1 MEAELKP
8 KIILS
13 NIGVITDTDVTL
25 ASASNAIIIGFNVRP
40 KKEAKMLE
48 EQIRDSLPTE
58 VESKEEENEEF

>member
-1 MEAELKP
+1 MTE
-8 KIILS
+8 ILS
-13 NIGVITDTDVTL
+13 EIVDNSSESNKSVYAKVMDVI
-25 ASASNAIIIGFNVRP
+25 RP

>member
-1 MEAELKP
+1 MSEV
-8 KIILS
+8 LS
-13 NIGVITDTDVTL
+13 EIVGNSSKSNKSVYDKVIGI
-25 ASASNAIIIGFNVRP
+25 VRP

>member
-1 MEAELKP
+1 MTEV
-8 KIILS
+8 LS
-13 NIGVITDTDVTL
+13 EIVGNSSESNKSVYDKVMGVIK
-25 ASASNAIIIGFNVRP
+25 P

>member
-1 MEAELKP
+1 MSEV
-8 KIILS
+8 LS
-13 NIGVITDTDVTL
+13 EIVGN
-25 ASASNAIIIGFNVRP
+25 SSKSNKSVYDKVMGIVRP

>member
-1 MEAELKP
+1 MEF
-8 KIILS
+8 LS
-13 NIGVITDTDVTL
+13 EIVGN
-25 ASASNAIIIGFNVRP
+25 SSKSNKSVYDKVMGIVRP

>member
-1 MEAELKP
+1 MEV
-8 KIILS
+8 LS
-13 NIGVITDTDVTL
+13 EIVDN
-25 ASASNAIIIGFNVRP
+25 SSKSNKSVYDKVVGIVRP

>member
-1 MEAELKP
+1 MIEVLSE
-8 KIILS
+8 ILDNNS
-13 NIGVITDTDVTL
+13 EFSKSVYAKVMGVIK
-25 ASASNAIIIGFNVRP
+25 P

>member
-1 MEAELKP
+1 MTEV
-8 KIILS
+8 LS
-13 NIGVITDTDVTL
+13 EIVDNN
-25 ASASNAIIIGFNVRP
+25 SESNKSVYDKVMGIVRP

>member
-1 MEAELKP
+1 MTEV
-8 KIILS
+8 LS
-13 NIGVITDTDVTL
+13 EIVDNNSESNKSVYAKVMSVIK
-25 ASASNAIIIGFNVRP
+25 P